1 MNAQPEHQKI
11 SLAAAWQQFIS
22 TGELQRDLHRPE
34 IIDSWLRCREMDV
47 DPYDGVSHQLLNADE
62 ISTLLETKRT
72 YVTLVRHF
80 MKQLYEFVRGSGFI
94 VFLANQNGCIL
105 EAMGDPETLKSAAQ
119 VNMIQGASWC
129 EDAGGTNGIGTAL
142 ALGRPIQVSGYEHY
156 CQKLHQWTCSA
167 APLFTEAGEI
177 SGVLQ
182 MSGPSY
188 ESHPHTLGMVV
199 AAAEAI
205 NKHLSLWHSNQ
216 ELTVANVQLNLL
228 FQTMSDGAL
237 IVDADGIVL
246 QTNPSAKEVFG
257 KDLVGVPINTII
269 AHFDELDLLHKPHS
283 CKDIDVVLLTMT
295 GAVEAMLTAKSIRN
309 ESSGESE
316 VVVFFNPIHKMKK
329 IANRFGGAQAT
340 FHFSDI
346 LGEHASLQEAIR
358 VGHKAAK
365 NLSHVLIQ
373 GESGTGKDLLAQA
386 IHNASS
392 RRNGPFL
399 ALNCAAL
406 PRDLI
411 ASELFGYI
419 SGAFTGASPK
429 GRPGK
434 FEMASGGT
442 LLLDE
447 IGDMPLDQQATLL
460 RVLQDKQVNRL
471 GSERVISV
479 DVRVICAT
487 HRDLLDAVHRGHFR
501 QDLFYRIN
509 VAQIV
514 VPPLRKRGDDVIVLF
529 NHLLQKISRRLLVA
543 QPQVDPEVLDT
554 LRRYH
559 WPGNVR
565 ELENVVEKMIH
576 AADGTTLSID
586 HLPAEIIA
594 TPESKPQP
602 QGGEQAQHSSTF
614 KQALGEQERQLMLEL
629 LQRYDGNV
637 SRIAREMAVSRNTV
651 YRKMQTHGIARDL
664 HFN

>member
-1 MNAQPEHQKI
+1 MIEQEGHQKI
-11 SLAAAWQQFIS
+11 GLAMVWQQFIG
-22 TGELQRDLHRPE
+22 TGTLQRDLHRPE
-34 IIDSWLRCREMDV
+34 ITDSWQRCRKMSV
-47 DPYDGVSHQLLNADE
+47 DPYDGVSHQLMSAAE
-62 ISTLLETKRT
+62 ISTLLESKRT

-80 MKQLYEFVRGSGFI
+80 MKQLYAFVRGSGFV
-94 VFLANQNGCIL
+94 VFLANKDGFIL
-105 EAMGDPETLKSAAQ
+105 EAMGDTETLNAAAR

-129 EDAGGTNGIGTAL
+129 ENAGGTNGIGTAL
-142 ALGRPIQVSGYEHY
+142 AIGQPIQVSGYEHY
-156 CQKLHQWTCSA
+156 CQKLHKWTCSA
-167 APLFTEAGEI
+167 APLFTESGEI

-182 MSGPSY
+182 MSGPSC

-237 IVDADGIVL
+237 IVDADGQVL
-246 QTNPSAKEVFG
+246 QTNPIAKEVFG

-269 AHFDELDLLHKPHS
+269 AHFDELDLIHKPQS

-309 ESSGESE
+309 ESSGQSE
-316 VVVFFNPIHKMKK
+316 VVVFFNPINKMKK

-346 LGEHASLQEAIR
+346 LGEHARLQDAIL
-358 VGHKAAK
+358 VGQKAAK
-365 NLSHVLIQ
+365 TLSHVLIL

-419 SGAFTGASPK
+419 PGAFTGASPK

-460 RVLQDKQVNRL
+460 RVLQDKQVTRL
-471 GSERVISV
+471 GSDRVISV

-487 HRDLLDAVHRGHFR
+487 HKDLLDAVHKGHFR

-509 VAQIV
+509 VTQIV
-514 VPPLRKRGDDVIVLF
+514 VPPLRQRGDDVIVLF
-529 NHLLQKISRRLLVA
+529 NYLLQKISRRLLVA
-543 QPQVDPEVLDT
+543 QQLVDPQVLN
-554 LRRYH
+554 LLQRYP

-576 AADGTTLSID
+576 AADGTTLTID
-586 HLPAEIIA
+586 HLPAEIVA
-594 TPESKPQP
+594 ETVLDPQP
-602 QGGEQAQHSSTF
+602 QTGSQTEYSSTF
-614 KQALGEQERQLMLEL
+614 KQALGDQERQLLIKL
-629 LQRYDGNV
+629 LQHYDGNV

-651 YRKMQTHGIARDL
+651 YRKMQNHGISRDFR
-664 HFN
+664 FN